1 MQIRNIHVQP
11 HTIGEPKGRKLTAAN
26 ASPGNAPVTG
36 GPEKGLTSSID
47 NAGALQSQLK
57 SMPEVRADVVSEAK
71 SRLAAGEYNSSSAAA
86 QTAAAI
92 LQQS

>member
-11 HTIGEPKGRKLTAAN
+11 HTIGEPKGRKLTAAS
-26 ASPGNAPVTG
+26 AQSGNAPVTE
-36 GPEKGLTSSID
+36 GPESGLASVVD
-47 NAGALQSQLK
+47 NAGSLQSQLK
-57 SMPEVRADVVSEAK
+57 SLPEVREDVVAEAK
-71 SRLAAGEYNSSSAAA
+71 SRLAAGEYSSNEAAA